1 MEAQTYKKLGKEVLI
16 NPNIRGKY
24 ERTLMQKDAILEAL
38 RTRGL
43 RVTAQ
48 RKLLIDIILGNE
60 CSCCKEIYYEANKED
75 SSIGIA
81 TVYRMVNMLEEI
93 GAISRKNMYKIRCFE
108 QCSMKNACAIVLD
121 DGTSIQLSA
130 KEWNAIIKI
139 GLQKSGM
146 ITTQGI
152 ESIVIK
158 QCDCK
163 SDVCQF
169 KEKE

>member
-1 MEAQTYKKLGKEVLI
+1 MEARTNRNLNSNGGVDLS
-16 NPNIRGKY
+16 IRGKY
-24 ERTLMQKDAILEAL
+24 KRTLMQKDAILEAL

-48 RKLLIDIILGNE
+48 RKLIIDIILENE
-60 CSCCKEIYYEANKED
+60 CSCAKEIYYEASKED

-108 QCSMKNACAIVLD
+108 QCSIQNACTIVLE
-121 DGTSIQLSA
+121 DGASIQLSA
-130 KEWNAIIKI
+130 KEWNTVIKI

-146 ITTQGI
+146 ITDQGI
-152 ESIVIK
+152 ESIMIE

-163 SDVCQF
+163 NEICQF
-169 KEKE
+169 KE